1 MRLAASILPVP
12 SFRPWPY
19 AASDLRCQEEDI
31 MQQHAQSRARSRRW
45 IGRGAL
51 VALAGAAVFGVSPA
65 MPALAASWSSPVDL
79 PGSCG
84 GSVAVNQAGA
94 MAAGGTVKAS
104 DGTTHVQVCTSANG
118 KTWQA
123 TDLGQG
129 GNAPTSGR
137 SAVVAVTPAGQTV
150 AVWGNW
156 SCSTCTAV
164 LEAAV
169 HPAGGSWG
177 APVTLSTNLDLTD
190 GGLVLG
196 VDGSGNVIAGWSANP
211 GDTTDAVLPAGSSS
225 WGPATTL
232 SIEASVG
239 PAHSLSLAV
248 NSGGS
253 AIITFNGGLNNLWAV
268 SGTVT
273 GGFSAPV
280 LLASGTGSNH
290 YHQIGTSA
298 VALNNAG
305 QASVVWSVVAGHTGV
320 LTRSPSGA
328 WSTETVLTTRTSS
341 TITVSTAIDGA
352 GNAIA
357 VFGSSYSWN
366 LAGGSW
372 KTAASL
378 PSGSSGG
385 LAVADQAGTFVYAD
399 TTGNAFTFTAGATSF
414 GTGSGSHGSLG
425 DLKIVPGQ
433 AVLLASD
440 AVSAEPVG

>member
-1 MRLAASILPVP
+1 
-12 SFRPWPY
+12 
-19 AASDLRCQEEDI
+19 
-31 MQQHAQSRARSRRW
+31 MQQAQSRTRSRRW

-51 VALAGAAVFGVSPA
+51 VALAGLAVFGVSPA
-65 MPALAASWSSPVDL
+65 LPALAASWSSPVGL

-84 GSVAVNQAGA
+84 NSVAVNQAGA
-94 MAAGGTVKAS
+94 MAAGGTFTAS
-104 DGTTHVQVCTSANG
+104 DGTTHVQVCTTPNG
-118 KTWQA
+118 QTWQA

-129 GNAPTSGR
+129 GNAPSSGHR
-137 SAVVAVTPAGQTV
+137 IVVAVTPAGQTV
-150 AVWGNW
+150 ALWGNW
-156 SCSTCTAV
+156 PCSTCTAV

-169 HPAGGSWG
+169 RPAGGSWG
-177 APVTLSTNLDLTD
+177 APVTLSTNLDLST

-196 VDGSGNVIAGWSANP
+196 TDGAGNVIAGWVTNP

-232 SIEASVG
+232 SVEGTDG

-248 NSGGS
+248 NASGGV
-253 AIITFNGGLNNLWAV
+253 IVMFNGGLNNLWAL

-280 LLASGTGSNH
+280 EVASGAGSNH
-290 YHQIGTSA
+290 YLRLGTSQ

-305 QASVVWSVVAGHTGV
+305 QASVAWSVLDGQTGL
-320 LTRSPSGA
+320 LTRSPSGIWA
-328 WSTETVLTTRTSS
+328 DKVLTTRTAPAVP
-341 TITVSTAIDGA
+341 VSTAIDGA

-357 VFGSSYSWN
+357 VFGSSYSWD

-372 KTAASL
+372 QAAAAL

-385 LAVADQAGTFVYAD
+385 LVVADPAGTFVYAD

-414 GTGSGSHGSLG
+414 GTGSGSHTSLA
-425 DLKIVPGQ
+425 DLKIVPGH
-433 AVLLASD
+433 AVLLATD
-440 AVSAEPVG
+440 AVSTEPVS

>member
-1 MRLAASILPVP
+1 M
-12 SFRPWPY
+12 
-19 AASDLRCQEEDI
+19 
-31 MQQHAQSRARSRRW
+31 QHAQSRTRSRRW

-51 VALAGAAVFGVSPA
+51 AALAGAAVFGVSPTLS
-65 MPALAASWSSPVDL
+65 ALAASWSSPVAL

-84 GSVAVNQAGA
+84 TSVAVNQAGA
-94 MAAGGTVKAS
+94 MAAGGTFTAS
-104 DGTTHVQVCTSANG
+104 DGTTHVQVCTSTNG

-129 GNAPTSGR
+129 GNTPSSGHR
-137 SAVVAVTPAGQTV
+137 IAVAVTPAGQTV
-150 AVWGNW
+150 AVWGYW
-156 SCSTCTAV
+156 PCSTCTAAV
-164 LEAAV
+164 EAAV

-177 APVTLSTNLDLTD
+177 APVTLSTGLGLSESD
-190 GGLVLG
+190 GGLVIG
-196 VDGSGNVIAGWSANP
+196 TDGAGNVITGWSTSP
-211 GDTTDAVLPAGSSS
+211 GDVTDAVLPAGSSS

-232 SIEASVG
+232 SVEGSVG
-239 PAHSLSLAV
+239 PAHALSLAV
-248 NSGGS
+248 NSGGT

-280 LLASGTGSNH
+280 ELASGAGSNK
-290 YHQIGTSA
+290 YNPIGTSQ

-305 QASVVWSVVAGHTGV
+305 QAAVAWSVWDGHTGV
-320 LTRSPSGA
+320 LTRSSSGA
-328 WSTETVLTTRTSS
+328 WSGETVLITRTAPA
-341 TITVSTAIDGA
+341 ITVSAAIDGA
-352 GNAIA
+352 GNALA
-357 VFGSSYSWN
+357 VFGSSYTWH

-372 KTAASL
+372 QTPASL

-414 GTGSGSHGSLG
+414 GTGSGSHTSLG

-433 AVLLASD
+433 AVLLAAD
-440 AVSAEPVG
+440 AVSAEPLS

>member
-1 MRLAASILPVP
+1 M
-12 SFRPWPY
+12 
-19 AASDLRCQEEDI
+19 
-31 MQQHAQSRARSRRW
+31 QHAQSRTRSLRW

-51 VALAGAAVFGVSPA
+51 ALLAGLVAFGVSPA
-65 MPALAASWSSPVDL
+65 LPALAGTWSAPVQL

-84 GSVAVNQAGA
+84 SAVAVNQAGA
-94 MAAGGTVKAS
+94 MAAGGTFTAS
-104 DGTTHVQVCTSANG
+104 DGTTHVQVCTSPNG

-123 TDLGQG
+123 TDLGPG
-129 GNAPTSGR
+129 GTAPRSGHR
-137 SAVVAVTPAGQTV
+137 IVVAVTPAGQTV
-150 AVWGNW
+150 ALWGNW
-156 SCSTCTAV
+156 PCSTCLAV

-169 HPAGGSWG
+169 HPAGGSW
-177 APVTLSTNLDLTD
+177 ATPATLSTNLDLSD

-196 VDGSGNVIAGWSANP
+196 TDGAGNVIAGWSTNP
-211 GDTTDAVLPAGSSS
+211 GDTTVAVLPAGSSS

-232 SIEASVG
+232 SIEGSVG

-253 AIITFNGGLNNLWAV
+253 AVITFNGGLNNLWAV

-280 LLASGTGSNH
+280 LLASGAGSNH
-290 YHQIGTSA
+290 YNPIGTSE

-305 QASVVWSVVAGHTGV
+305 QASVAWSVLDGHTGV

-328 WSTETVLTTRTSS
+328 WSTETVLTTRTAPA
-341 TITVSTAIDGA
+341 ITVSTAIDGA

-357 VFGSSYSWN
+357 VFGSSYTWD

-372 KTAASL
+372 KTAAAL
-378 PSGSSGG
+378 PPGSSGG
-385 LAVADQAGTFVYAD
+385 LAVADPAGTFVYAD

-414 GTGSGSHGSLG
+414 GTGSGSHTSLG

-433 AVLLASD
+433 AVMLATN
-440 AVSAEPVG
+440 AVSAEPVS

>member
-1 MRLAASILPVP
+1 M
-12 SFRPWPY
+12 
-19 AASDLRCQEEDI
+19 CQEEDI
-31 MQQHAQSRARSRRW
+31 MQQAQSRTRSRRW

-65 MPALAASWSSPVDL
+65 LPALAATWSSPVAL

-84 GSVAVNQAGA
+84 ISVAVNQAGA
-94 MAAGGTVKAS
+94 MAAGGIFTAS
-104 DGTTHVQVCTSANG
+104 GGTANAEVCTSTNG

-123 TDLGQG
+123 TDLGPG
-129 GNAPTSGR
+129 GNTPSSGHR
-137 SAVVAVTPAGQTV
+137 IVVAVTPAGQTV
-150 AVWGNW
+150 AVWGYW
-156 SCSTCTAV
+156 PCSTCTAV
-164 LEAAV
+164 VEAAV

-177 APVTLSTNLDLTD
+177 TPVTLSTGLGLAESD
-190 GGLVLG
+190 GGLVIG
-196 VDGSGNVIAGWSANP
+196 TDGSGNVIAGWSTNP
-211 GDTTDAVLPAGSSS
+211 GDATDAVLPAGSSS

-232 SIEASVG
+232 SVEGSVG

-280 LLASGTGSNH
+280 ELASGAGSNK
-290 YHQIGTSA
+290 YNPIGTSE
-298 VALNNAG
+298 VALNN
-305 QASVVWSVVAGHTGV
+305 
-320 LTRSPSGA
+320 
-328 WSTETVLTTRTSS
+328 
-341 TITVSTAIDGA
+341 A

-357 VFGSSYSWN
+357 VFGSSYTWH

-372 KTAASL
+372 QTAAAL

-414 GTGSGSHGSLG
+414 GTGSGSHTSLA

-433 AVLLASD
+433 AVLLAAD
-440 AVSAEPVG
+440 AVSAEPVS

>member
-1 MRLAASILPVP
+1 M
-12 SFRPWPY
+12 
-19 AASDLRCQEEDI
+19 
-31 MQQHAQSRARSRRW
+31 QHAQSRTRSRRW

-51 VALAGAAVFGVSPA
+51 VALAGAAVFGIS
-65 MPALAASWSSPVDL
+65 PALAALAAAWSSPVSL

-84 GSVAVNQAGA
+84 NSVAVNQAGA
-94 MAAGGTVKAS
+94 MAAGGTFTAS
-104 DGTTHVQVCTSANG
+104 DGTTHVQVCTSTNG

-129 GNAPTSGR
+129 GNTPSSGHR
-137 SAVVAVTPAGQTV
+137 IVVAVTPAGQTV
-150 AVWGNW
+150 AVWGYW
-156 SCSTCTAV
+156 PCSTCTAV
-164 LEAAV
+164 VRAAV

-177 APVTLSTNLDLTD
+177 APVTLSTGLGLDESD

-196 VDGSGNVIAGWSANP
+196 TDGAGNVIAGWSTNP

-232 SIEASVG
+232 SIEGSVG
-239 PAHSLSLAV
+239 QAHSLSLAV

-280 LLASGTGSNH
+280 MLASGAGSNH
-290 YHQIGTSA
+290 YNPIGTSE

-305 QASVVWSVVAGHTGV
+305 QASVAWSVLDGQTGL
-320 LTRSPSGA
+320 LTRSSSGTWA
-328 WSTETVLTTRTSS
+328 DTVVTTRTAPAVP
-341 TITVSTAIDGA
+341 VSTAIDGA

-357 VFGSSYSWN
+357 VFGSSYSWH

-372 KTAASL
+372 QAAAAL

-414 GTGSGSHGSLG
+414 GTGSGSHTSLG

-433 AVLLASD
+433 AVMLASD
-440 AVSAEPVG
+440 AVSAEPVS

>member
-1 MRLAASILPVP
+1 M
-12 SFRPWPY
+12 
-19 AASDLRCQEEDI
+19 
-31 MQQHAQSRARSRRW
+31 QHAQSRTWSRRW

-51 VALAGAAVFGVSPA
+51 VALAGAAVFGVSPVL
-65 MPALAASWSSPVDL
+65 PALAASWSSPVGL

-84 GSVAVNQAGA
+84 SSVAVNQAGA
-94 MAAGGTVKAS
+94 MAAGGTFTAS
-104 DGTTHVQVCTSANG
+104 DGTTHVQVCTSSNG

-129 GNAPTSGR
+129 GNTPSSGHR
-137 SAVVAVTPAGQTV
+137 IAVTVTPAGQTV
-150 AVWGNW
+150 AVWGYW
-156 SCSTCTAV
+156 PCSTCTAV

-177 APVTLSTNLDLTD
+177 APVTLSTGLGLDESD
-190 GGLVLG
+190 GGLVIG
-196 VDGSGNVIAGWSANP
+196 TDGAGNVIAGWSTNP
-211 GDTTDAVLPAGSSS
+211 GDVTDAVLRAGSS

-232 SIEASVG
+232 SIEGSVG

-280 LLASGTGSNH
+280 MLASGAGSNH
-290 YHQIGTSA
+290 YNPIGTSE

-305 QASVVWSVVAGHTGV
+305 QASVAWSVLDGQTGV

-328 WSTETVLTTRTSS
+328 WTNTVLTTRTAPA
-341 TITVSTAIDGA
+341 ITVSTAIDGA

-357 VFGSSYSWN
+357 VFGSSYTWD

-372 KTAASL
+372 KTPASL

-414 GTGSGSHGSLG
+414 GTGSGSHTSLG

-433 AVLLASD
+433 AVMLAAD
-440 AVSAEPVG
+440 AVSAEPVS

>member
-1 MRLAASILPVP
+1 M
-12 SFRPWPY
+12 
-19 AASDLRCQEEDI
+19 
-31 MQQHAQSRARSRRW
+31 QHAQSRTRSRRW

-51 VALAGAAVFGVSPA
+51 VALAGAAVFGVSPVL
-65 MPALAASWSSPVDL
+65 PALAATWSSPVAL

-84 GSVAVNQAGA
+84 SSVAVNQAGA
-94 MAAGGTVKAS
+94 MAAGGTFTAS
-104 DGTTHVQVCTSANG
+104 DGTTHAQVCTSTNG

-129 GNAPTSGR
+129 GNTPSSGHR
-137 SAVVAVTPAGQTV
+137 IAVAVTPAGQTV
-150 AVWGNW
+150 AVWGYW
-156 SCSTCTAV
+156 PCSTCTAV
-164 LEAAV
+164 VEAAV

-177 APVTLSTNLDLTD
+177 APVTLSTGLGLDESD
-190 GGLVLG
+190 GGLVIG
-196 VDGSGNVIAGWSANP
+196 TDGAGNVIAGWSTDP
-211 GDTTDAVLPAGSSS
+211 GNVTDAVLLAGSSS

-232 SIEASVG
+232 SVEGSVG

-280 LLASGTGSNH
+280 MLASGAGSNH
-290 YHQIGTSA
+290 YNPIGTSQ

-305 QASVVWSVVAGHTGV
+305 QASVAWTVAGGHTEA
-320 LTRSPSGA
+320 LTRSPSGT
-328 WSTETVLTTRTSS
+328 WSGPTVLSS
-341 TITVSTAIDGA
+341 LPSSSVSTAIDGA

-357 VFGSSYSWN
+357 VFGSSYSWH

-372 KTAASL
+372 QTPASL

-385 LAVADQAGTFVYAD
+385 LAVADPAGTFVYAD

-414 GTGSGSHGSLG
+414 GTGSGSHTSLG

-433 AVLLASD
+433 AVLLAAD
-440 AVSAEPVG
+440 AVSAEPVS